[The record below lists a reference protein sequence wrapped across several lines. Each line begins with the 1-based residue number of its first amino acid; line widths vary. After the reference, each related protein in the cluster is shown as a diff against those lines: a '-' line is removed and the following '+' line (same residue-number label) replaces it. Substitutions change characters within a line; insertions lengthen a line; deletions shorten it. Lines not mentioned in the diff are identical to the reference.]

1 MEKKVQCI
9 KILYIFVAQFFQI
22 FIHLKKKAM
31 ATKEEIAKKIIDF
44 IIMILTF
51 GLSHIKKKKDK

>member
-1 MEKKVQCI
+1 
-9 KILYIFVAQFFQI
+9 VA
-22 FIHLKKKAM
+22 KKK
-31 ATKEEIAKKIIDF
+31 EIAKKIIDF